1 MKRSIDLMV
10 NIPLPDIK
18 FEKPRFVAMIRYQ
31 IPKRIVLDGRRK
43 TSPKFETLYGLL
55 YWLNKMPYNMEY
67 AIMRTDKNEVLQ
79 SGYKKIGETITYE

>member
-1 MKRSIDLMV
+1 MKRSIDLMMDV
-10 NIPLPDIK
+10 PLRDIK

-31 IPKRIVLDGRRK
+31 IPRRIVLDGRRK

-55 YWLNKMPYNMEY
+55 YWLNKLPYNMEY
-67 AIMRTDKNEVLQ
+67 AILRTDKNEVLQ